1 MAEQAYAYVTLI
13 PVAKGFQGAIAK
25 EMGSAGGAGGAAL
38 ATSTGKGFA
47 GNIKK
52 AIGPAIGI
60 AAGALAAAKIG
71 GFLSGAVS
79 EATDLKTALTEVV
92 TLTGATGD
100 AAKAS
105 LGEFASL
112 VGDVSKEFGI
122 AQDTLTNG
130 LYNAISA
137 GVPKDNALSF
147 LQVASKAS
155 IAGTTDV
162 NTAVDGLSTVVNA
175 FGLSAEDAQRV
186 ADSMF
191 TAVKGGKT
199 TFAELSSSM
208 SNVAPAAAAAGVGFE
223 EINAAIATLTVG
235 GTDTSV
241 ATNQLKA
248 ALTGLQRPS
257 EEMDSIF
264 QALGFNSAQAA
275 IDSEGLGFALGAVSD
290 YADGNN
296 GKMQQLLGSVEAVS
310 AVQVLAGTGADK
322 FAQELAAQGEAA
334 GSTAAAFE
342 EIDATRSAE
351 RNKVAF
357 DNLALTLG
365 TVLLPIAVGFT
376 DFLTTTF
383 VPFLEDTLVP
393 AFQGVSDFIM
403 ETLVPAF
410 SDFFGFIADNIPTI
424 ATFVGVLGLMLIAFN
439 LQAIATRIATTVTTL
454 FGVAQA
460 ILNTILSLNPLTLVA
475 IAIAALIAGIVY
487 LATQTTFFQDIWAAM
502 TAFVS
507 QAWEDFSAVFMAVME
522 AIGDFF
528 VTIGE
533 NLSESWEK
541 TTAFLGETW
550 DGFIGFITGIWDGFK
565 EGFDNVVNGFKTIFE
580 NVFNGIKSFF
590 VGIVNGYISIFEN
603 FINFVIDG
611 INGMINLLNTVK
623 IDIPATPFG
632 PALTVGLNLPNL
644 SRLAIPRIALAEG
657 GYVDRPTNALIGEAG
672 PEVVMPLDR
681 FESMMG
687 LGQGSGK
694 SVNYYAAPNQSIDSE
709 QELFQAMRRAKV
721 VAGW

>member
-1 MAEQAYAYVTLI
+1 MSEQAYAYVTLI

-38 ATSTGKGFA
+38 AATTGIGFA

-60 AAGALAAAKIG
+60 AAGALATAKIG
-71 GFLSGAVS
+71 GFLSGAVA
-79 EATDLKTALTEVV
+79 EATDLNTALTEVV
-92 TLTGATGD
+92 TLTGATGA
-100 AAKAS
+100 AAKTS
-105 LGEFASL
+105 LGEFAGL
-112 VGDVSKEFGI
+112 VKNVSKEFGI
-122 AQDTLTNG
+122 AQSTLTDG

-137 GVPKDNALSF
+137 GVPKDNALEF
-147 LQVASKAS
+147 LQVASQAA

-175 FGLSAEDAQRV
+175 FGLSAADAQKV
-186 ADSMF
+186 ADSLF

-257 EEMDSIF
+257 EKMDAIF
-264 QALGFNSAQAA
+264 QAIGYDSAQLA
-275 IDSEGLGFALGAVSD
+275 IESEGLGFALGAVSD
-290 YADGNN
+290 FADGNN
-296 GKMQQLLGSVEAVS
+296 GKMIELLGSVEAVS
-310 AVQVLAGTGADK
+310 AVQVLAGTGAEK
-322 FAQELAAQGEAA
+322 FASELAAQGEAA

-351 RNKVAF
+351 KNKIAF

-365 TVLLPIAVGFT
+365 TILLPIAVGFT

-383 VPFLEDTLVP
+383 VPFLEDKLVP
-393 AFQGVSDFIM
+393 AFQGVTDFIT
-403 ETLVPAF
+403 ETVVPTF
-410 SDFFGFIADNIPTI
+410 STIFGFIRDNIPVIT
-424 ATFVGVLGLMLIAFN
+424 TFVGVLGGLLVAFN
-439 LQAIATRIATTVTTL
+439 LVRIATTL
-454 FGVAQA
+454 WSVATG
-460 ILNTILSLNPLTLVA
+460 ILNAVLALNPFTFIA
-475 IAIAALIAGIVY
+475 IAVAALIAGIVY
-487 LATQTTFFQDIWAAM
+487 LATQTTFFQEIWAAM
-502 TAFVS
+502 TAFVTE
-507 QAWEDFSAVFMAVME
+507 AWQIFSGVFMGVME

-533 NLSESWEK
+533 SISESWEK
-541 TTAFLGETW
+541 TTSFLGEIW
-550 DGFIGFITGIWDGFK
+550 DGFVGIITGIWDSFT
-565 EGFDNVVNGFKTIFE
+565 EVFDTAVNGFQSVFE
-580 NVFNGIKSFF
+580 TVFEAIGGFF
-590 VGIVNGYISIFEN
+590 GGIVNGYINIFET
-603 FINFVIDG
+603 FINFVIG
-611 INGMINLLNTVK
+611 GVNGLINTLNKLQIN
-623 IDIPATPFG
+623 IPGFG
-632 PALTVGLNLPNL
+632 DFEGFTIGFNFANL
-644 SRLAIPRIALAEG
+644 STLSIPRIALAEG
-657 GYVDRPTNALIGEAG
+657 GFVNRPTNALIGEAG

-687 LGQGSGK
+687 IDQGGGK
-694 SVNYYAAPNQSIDSE
+694 TINYYAAPNQSIDSE
-709 QELFQAMRRAKV
+709 QELFKAMRRAKV
-721 VAGW
+721 VAQW

>member
-79 EATDLKTALTEVV
+79 EATDLNTALTEVV

-112 VGDVSKEFGI
+112 VRDVSTEFGI
-122 AQDTLTNG
+122 AQSTVTDG

-137 GVPKDNALSF
+137 GIPKGNVLEF
-147 LQVASKAS
+147 MQVASQAA

-162 NTAVDGLSTVVNA
+162 NTAVDGLSTIVNA
-175 FGLSAEDAQRV
+175 FGLEAGDAQAV

-199 TFAELSSSM
+199 TFEEMSSSM

-257 EEMDSIF
+257 EEMDGIF
-264 QALGFNSAQAA
+264 QALGHDSAQAA
-275 IDSEGLGFALGAVSD
+275 IESEGLGFALGAVSD

-296 GKMQQLLGSVEAVS
+296 GKMQELLGSMEAVS
-310 AVQVLAGTGADK
+310 AVQVIAGTGAEK
-322 FAQELAAQGEAA
+322 FAAEIDAQGEAA

-351 RNKVAF
+351 INKVAF

-365 TVLLPIAVGFT
+365 TILLPIAVGFT

-383 VPFLEDTLVP
+383 VPFLEDKLVP
-393 AFQGVSDFIM
+393 AFEGVTEFII

-410 SDFFGFIADNIPTI
+410 SAIFGFIRDNVPVI
-424 ATFVGVLGLMLIAFN
+424 ATFVGVLGTLLIAFN
-439 LQAIATRIATTVTTL
+439 LQAIATKLLMIAQL
-454 FGVAQA
+454 K
-460 ILNTILSLNPLTLVA
+460 LNASLLLNPMALVA
-475 IAIAALIAGIVY
+475 LAIAALVAGIVY

-541 TTAFLGETW
+541 TTDFLGEVW
-550 DGFIGFITGIWDGFK
+550 DGFVGIITGIWDSFT
-565 EGFDNVVNGFKTIFE
+565 EVFDTAVNGFQSVFE
-580 NVFNGIKSFF
+580 TVFEAIGGFF
-590 VGIVNGYISIFEN
+590 GGIVNGYINIFET
-603 FINFVIDG
+603 FINFVIG
-611 INGMINLLNTVK
+611 GVNGLINTLNKLQIN
-623 IDIPATPFG
+623 IPGFG
-632 PALTVGLNLPNL
+632 DFEGFTIGFNFANL
-644 SRLAIPRIALAEG
+644 STLSIPRVALAEG

>member
-100 AAKAS
+100 AAQKS

-137 GVPKDNALSF
+137 GVPKGNALEF
-147 LQVASKAS
+147 LQVASQAA

-175 FGLSAEDAQRV
+175 FGLSAKDAQRV

-257 EEMDSIF
+257 EEMDAIF
-264 QALGFNSAQAA
+264 QALGFDSAQLA
-275 IDSEGLGFALGAVSD
+275 IESEGLGFALGAVSD
-290 YADGNN
+290 FADGNN
-296 GKMQQLLGSVEAVS
+296 GKMIELLGSVEAVS
-310 AVQVLAGTGADK
+310 AVQVLAGTGAEK

-365 TVLLPIAVGFT
+365 TILLPIAVGFT

-383 VPFLEDTLVP
+383 VPFLEDKLVP
-393 AFQGVSDFIM
+393 AFEGVTEFII

-410 SDFFGFIADNIPTI
+410 SAIFGFIRDNVPVI
-424 ATFVGVLGLMLIAFN
+424 ATFVGVLGALLIAFN
-439 LQAIATRIATTVTTL
+439 LQAIATKLLMIAQL
-454 FGVAQA
+454 K
-460 ILNTILSLNPLTLVA
+460 LNASLLLNPMALVA
-475 IAIAALIAGIVY
+475 LAIAALVAGIVY
-487 LATQTTFFQDIWAAM
+487 LATQTTFFQDIWGAM

-533 NLSESWEK
+533 NLSESWQK
-541 TTAFLGETW
+541 TTDFLGELW
-550 DGFIGFITGIWDGFK
+550 NGFIEFITGIWDGFK
-565 EGFDNVVNGFKTIFE
+565 EGFDKAVNGFQSIFE
-580 NVFNGIKSFF
+580 TVFGAIGNFF
-590 VGIVNGYISIFEN
+590 GGVINGYINAFES
-603 FINFVIDG
+603 FFNFVIDG
-611 INGMINLLNTVK
+611 ANGLISALNRIQIN
-623 IDIPATPFG
+623 IPATPFSDG
-632 PALTVGLNLPNL
+632 FSIGVNLPRLPRL
-644 SRLAIPRIALAEG
+644 SIPRVALAEG
-657 GYVDRPTNALIGEAG
+657 GFVNKPTNALIGEAG

-687 LGQGSGK
+687 LDQGGGK

>member
-25 EMGSAGGAGGAAL
+25 EMGNAGGAGGAAL

-60 AAGALAAAKIG
+60 VGGAFAAAKIG

-92 TLTGATGD
+92 TLTGATGA
-100 AAKAS
+100 AAKTS
-105 LGEFASL
+105 LGEFSSL
-112 VGDVSKEFGI
+112 VQNVSKEFGI
-122 AQDTLTNG
+122 AQSTLTDG

-137 GVPKDNALSF
+137 GIPKDNALEF
-147 LQVASKAS
+147 MQVASKAS
-155 IAGTTDV
+155 IAGVTDV
-162 NTAVDGLSTVVNA
+162 DTAVDGLSTVVNA

-235 GTDTSV
+235 GTETSV

-275 IDSEGLGFALGAVSD
+275 IESEGLGFALGAVSD

-296 GKMQQLLGSVEAVS
+296 GKMIELLGSVEAVS
-310 AVQVLAGTGADK
+310 AVQVLAGTGAEK
-322 FAQELAAQGEAA
+322 FASELAAQSEAA

-351 RNKVAF
+351 RNQVAF
-357 DNLALTLG
+357 ENLSLTLG
-365 TVLLPIAVGFT
+365 TILLPIAVGLT

-393 AFQGVSDFIM
+393 AFKGVSEFIT

-410 SDFFGFIADNIPTI
+410 GAFFGFITDNIPTI
-424 ATFVGVLGLMLIAFN
+424 ATFIGVLGLLLIAFN
-439 LQAIATRIATTVTTL
+439 LQRIAVTIATTVTTL
-454 FGVAQA
+454 LSIAQG
-460 ILNTILSLNPLTLVA
+460 ILNTVMSLNPLTLVA

-487 LATQTTFFQDIWAAM
+487 LATQTTFFQDIWEIM
-502 TAFVS
+502 TETVS
-507 QAWEDFSAVFMAVME
+507 KAWEGFKELFMAVME

-528 VTIGE
+528 VGIGE
-533 NLSESWEK
+533 SLSESWEK
-541 TTAFLGETW
+541 TTSFLGDVW
-550 DGFIGFITGIWDGFK
+550 DGFVGFITGIWDGFK
-565 EGFDNVVNGFKTIFE
+565 EGFDNVVDGFKTIFE
-580 NVFNGIKSFF
+580 KVFNGIKSFF
-590 VGIVNGYISIFEN
+590 VGIVNGYINIFEN

-611 INGMINLLNTVK
+611 INGMINLLNSVK
-623 IDIPATPFG
+623 INIPATPFSD
-632 PALTVGLNLPNL
+632 ALTIGLNLPNL
-644 SRLAIPRIALAEG
+644 SRLAIPRVALAEG
-657 GYVDRPTNALIGEAG
+657 GFVNKPTNALIGEAG

-687 LGQGSGK
+687 LDQGGGK
-694 SVNYYAAPNQSIDSE
+694 VINYYAAPNQSIDSE
-709 QELFQAMRRAKV
+709 QELFTAMRRAKV
-721 VAGW
+721 VAQW

>member
-38 ATSTGKGFA
+38 ATSTGKGFS

-60 AAGALAAAKIG
+60 IGGAFAAAKIG
-71 GFLSGAVS
+71 GFLSGAVN

-100 AAKAS
+100 AAKSS

-112 VGDVSKEFGI
+112 VQDVSKEFGI

-137 GVPKDNALSF
+137 GVPKGNALEF
-147 LQVASKAS
+147 LQVASQAA

-175 FGLSAEDAQRV
+175 FGLSAKDAQRV

-248 ALTGLQRPS
+248 ALVGLQRPS
-257 EEMDSIF
+257 KEMDAIF
-264 QALGFNSAQAA
+264 QALGFDSAQLA
-275 IDSEGLGFALGAVSD
+275 IESEGLGFALGAVSD
-290 YADGNN
+290 FADGNN
-296 GKMQQLLGSVEAVS
+296 GKMIELLGSVEAVS
-310 AVQVLAGTGADK
+310 AVQVLAGTGAEK
-322 FAQELAAQGEAA
+322 FASELAAQGEAA

-393 AFQGVSDFIM
+393 AFKGVSDFIM
-403 ETLVPAF
+403 DTLVPAF
-410 SDFFGFIADNIPTI
+410 SGFFGFIADNIPTI
-424 ATFVGVLGLMLIAFN
+424 ATFIGVLGLLLVAFN
-439 LQAIATRIATTVTTL
+439 LQTIAVKIATTVTTL
-454 FGVAQA
+454 MSIAQGV
-460 ILNTILSLNPLTLVA
+460 LNAVMNLNVFTLVA
-475 IAIAALIAGIVY
+475 LAVAALIAGIVY
-487 LATQTTFFQDIWAAM
+487 LATQTTFFQDIWGAM

-507 QAWEDFSAVFMAVME
+507 QAWEGFSAVFIAVME
-522 AIGDFF
+522 GIRDFF
-528 VTIGE
+528 VTIGK

-541 TTAFLGETW
+541 TTGFLGKLW
-550 DGFIGFITGIWDGFK
+550 KSFIGFITGIWDGFK
-565 EGFDNVVNGFKTIFE
+565 EGFDKAVNGFQSIFE
-580 NVFNGIKSFF
+580 TVFGAIGNFF
-590 VGIVNGYISIFEN
+590 GGVINGYINAFES
-603 FINFVIDG
+603 FFNFVIDG
-611 INGMINLLNTVK
+611 ANGLISALNRIQIN
-623 IDIPATPFG
+623 IPATPFSDG
-632 PALTVGLNLPNL
+632 FSIGVNLPRLPRL
-644 SRLAIPRIALAEG
+644 SIPRVALAEG
-657 GYVDRPTNALIGEAG
+657 GFVNKPTNALIGEAG

-687 LGQGSGK
+687 LDQGGGK